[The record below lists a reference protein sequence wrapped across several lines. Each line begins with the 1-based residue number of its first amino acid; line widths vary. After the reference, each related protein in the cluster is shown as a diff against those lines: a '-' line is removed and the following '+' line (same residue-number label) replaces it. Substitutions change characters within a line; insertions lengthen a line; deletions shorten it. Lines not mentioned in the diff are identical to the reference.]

1 MADSDLSKLQQQKG
15 MSPLRLKLAAWVE
28 SKPIQLGIIL
38 LIVLNSII
46 LGLETDSGIMARFGG
61 LLIALD
67 KLCLAIFC
75 VELLIKLFAYRLR
88 FWTNGWNIFDFLVI
102 AVALIPGAGPLA
114 VLRSLRILRV
124 LRLLTAV
131 PSLKKVVAAFI
142 HSIPS
147 GSAPSVPASTPSSK

>member
-15 MSPLRLKLAAWVE
+15 ISPLRLKLAAWVE

-61 LLIALD
+61 LLIA
-67 KLCLAIFC
+67 
-75 VELLIKLFAYRLR
+75 
-88 FWTNGWNIFDFLVI
+88 
-102 AVALIPGAGPLA
+102 VALIPGAGPLA

-142 HSIPS
+142 HS
-147 GSAPSVPASTPSSK
+147 